1 MSDILG
7 KNERVKKM
15 DRIEKLTDADKIQ
28 KPFEPA
34 IYPAGANRHR
44 RIVKWYMTQHASL
57 DCDLINQMR

>member
-28 KPFEPA
+28 KPIEPA

-44 RIVKWYMTQHASL
+44 RLVK
-57 DCDLINQMR
+57 